1 MKVLFAGLLLCLSL
15 TAPAF
20 ASETIFDIYGPVA
33 RLERWPIYNGTTLQG
48 YRQTITVNGNTYPL
62 LGSVKVQRRV
72 NPAAMYP
79 LVPARF
85 SDVEPGKLV
94 NIRLNGHMVFEIIL
108 ER

>member
-1 MKVLFAGLLLCLSL
+1 MKKLFAGILLCLL
-15 TAPAF
+15 VTAPVI
-20 ASETIFDIYGPVA
+20 ASETIYDIYGVVA
-33 RLERWPIYNGTTLQG
+33 KLEKWPIYNGTVFQG

-62 LGSVKVQRRV
+62 LGSVKIQRRG
-72 NPAAMYP
+72 NPPAMYP

-85 SDVEPGKLV
+85 SDVQPGKHV

>member
-1 MKVLFAGLLLCLSL
+1 MKKLFAGILLCLWL
-15 TAPAF
+15 TAPVF
-20 ASETIFDIYGPVA
+20 ASETTYDIYGTVA
-33 RLERWPIYNGTTLQG
+33 KLEKWPIYNGTELQG

-62 LGSVKVQRRV
+62 LGSVKVQRRS
-72 NPAAMYP
+72 NPPAMYP

-85 SDVEPGKLV
+85 SDVGPGTLV